1 MEFKVKAKT
10 MFVDAESKKTRDHGE
25 EFVVSATRYA
35 LMDERKLVDLIE
47 QIEEEEIKAQA
58 PEDAPAEE
66 LVAPEDEPAGELVA
80 PEVEEVEEPVKPKR
94 SRKTTKG
101 DA

>member
-10 MFVDAESKKTRDHGE
+10 MFVDAEAKKTRDHGE

-35 LMDERKLVDLIE
+35 LMDERKLIDLIE
-47 QIEEEEIKAQA
+47 QIEEEEIKEQA
-58 PEDAPAEE
+58 PEDEPAEE
-66 LVAPEDEPAGELVA
+66 LVAPKDEPAEELVA